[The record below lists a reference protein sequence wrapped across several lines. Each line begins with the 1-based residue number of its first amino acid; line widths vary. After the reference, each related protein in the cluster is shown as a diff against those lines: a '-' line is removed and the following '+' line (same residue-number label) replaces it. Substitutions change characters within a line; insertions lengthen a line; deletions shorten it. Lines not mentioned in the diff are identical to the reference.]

1 MGEILF
7 NKPISINEYTSCSSL
22 LSSGVPQGSVLGP
35 LLFSLYVQPAGDII
49 RKHGLSFHHYADDLQ
64 MYTSFEYDHHSFS
77 TSLVKLQCCVS
88 ELQKWFSADH
98 LIMNK
103 GKTEFIPF
111 VPKPYNHIVDK
122 STICIGDDVIRASF
136 SVTDLGVVLDRHP
149 KMSHQVSKMVQTCT
163 YKLRLI
169 NVIRNKLT
177 VTVAERVINAMVK
190 GNLDY
195 CNSLLNGITANEIG
209 RIQKVQNT
217 AARLILNRDRRS
229 SATVMLNDLHWL
241 SIKKRVMYKILLLEI
256 ALVA

>member
-1 MGEILF
+1 MRIEPSPCALSVCRACHYATGATQTNYLF
-7 NKPISINEYTSCSSL
+7 SNKCSSL

-64 MYTSFEYDHHSFS
+64 IYTSFEYDHHSFS

-88 ELQKWFSADH
+88 ELQKWFSANH
-98 LIMNK
+98 LIMNE

-136 SVTDLGVVLDRHP
+136 SVTDLGVVLDRHL

-177 VTVAERVINAMVK
+177 VTVAERMINAMVT

-209 RIQKVQNT
+209 RIQKVQT
-217 AARLILNRDRRS
+217 QPPD
-229 SATVMLNDLHWL
+229 
-241 SIKKRVMYKILLLEI
+241 
-256 ALVA
+256 